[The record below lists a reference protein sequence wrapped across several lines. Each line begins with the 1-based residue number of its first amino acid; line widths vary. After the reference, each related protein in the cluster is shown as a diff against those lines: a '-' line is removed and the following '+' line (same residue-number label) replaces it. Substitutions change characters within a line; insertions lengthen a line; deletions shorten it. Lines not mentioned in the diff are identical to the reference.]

1 MLELNDSG
9 MFCTYSMKSKI
20 VQKNQD
26 HSPSLNK
33 VCINKQRHAARQ
45 QCVFSILKKHF
56 FKSTLLNTIQNDRE
70 R

>member
-9 MFCTYSMKSKI
+9 MCCTYSMKSNI
-20 VQKNQD
+20 AQKNQN

-45 QCVFSILKKHF
+45 LNISVFS
-56 FKSTLLNTIQNDRE
+56 QY
-70 R
+70 

>member
-9 MFCTYSMKSKI
+9 MCCTYSIKSNI
-20 VQKNQD
+20 AQKNQN

-45 QCVFSILKKHF
+45 LNISVFS
-56 FKSTLLNTIQNDRE
+56 QY
-70 R
+70 